1 MIKNELTQREWMEKN
16 AEHFSKNLNGYEGV
30 PHNFYGSTLPLID
43 RPGDIMDLGCGNGML
58 LRFLMEF
65 SGQKLIPHGVDI
77 NIHALMQAKEKI
89 LKKYSNNFSFG
100 RIENY
105 DLKNQAF
112 DILIANPFYVPDEKK
127 KQFVEDCFESINIDG
142 RLIFRVHEDTLESKN
157 IKRLDQV
164 EFMKGFPFRYSRGDG
179 ICFAISDK

>member
-142 RLIFRVHEDTLESKN
+142 RLILFVPVNTLKSRNMGSLEKLEVMKN
-157 IKRLDQV
+157 
-164 EFMKGFPFRYSRGDG
+164 FPFRYSKGDRTY
-179 ICFAISDK
+179 FAVSDK